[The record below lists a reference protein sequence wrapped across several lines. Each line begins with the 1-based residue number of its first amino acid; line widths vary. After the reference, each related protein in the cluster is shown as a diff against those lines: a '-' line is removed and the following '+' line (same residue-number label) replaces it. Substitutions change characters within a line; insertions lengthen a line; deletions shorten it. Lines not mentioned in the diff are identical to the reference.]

1 MKKPNFIYAFLFA
14 LLMAF
19 LFLFSIQEQFTPFK
33 MKPLNGQYATIT
45 MPKLT
50 METYRNGY
58 FQKVAE
64 KYVSRNFGFR
74 EPIIRLYNQYCW
86 DFYRKTYVS
95 YTFAGKNN
103 WLFFAHNIENYY
115 GTEMYHWFDNAESA
129 QQSYERE
136 VRLLNKVR
144 GVLQDYDVTLL
155 TFIAPS
161 KADIYPEYLPRR
173 DFDTTTLNARE
184 YYSKHFVE
192 TGLPCFDMTDYFLQ
206 MKDTCTFSVFP
217 PTGDHWNF
225 SCVYATDSLLRFM
238 EEQRGIQ
245 MPRIEYGEEYLST
258 CRIGDDKNRD
268 LELEMNLMR
277 PIKIH
282 PEFSYKERDYQI
294 ITDSLTTKPTA
305 LFIGNS
311 FLLWMMEYIPP
322 QDLFSDF
329 NFWYYNKRAY
339 QGLEQVVDSVSHLNR
354 LDVLLD
360 ADYIVWFSSAS
371 QMYRATEGFAED
383 AIIQLCIGDERFRQ
397 RQEELIDSLFKDK
410 ATRNRIAWNY
420 PDSLYREK
428 LKSYTKNL
436 LQKDPETYFP
446 EIAGESIPEIRNP
459 LLLSDDYLSRCTI
472 RRQIKRD
479 PKWMTA
485 IATDMALE
493 NLTVQQVIDNEIDHV
508 IKGLPILRDTHFSAK
523 EYKDLLV
530 MKMEEKIRRDPNWLK
545 LVKTDAEK
553 KGVSVEENIHSHAL
567 YTVNTQIANGEV
579 KLPDNE

>member
-129 QQSYERE
+129 RQSYERE

-277 PIKIH
+277 PIKIR

-339 QGLEQVVDSVSHLNR
+339 QGLEQIVDSVSHLNR

-428 LKSYTKNL
+428 LKSYTRNL

-446 EIAGESIPEIRNP
+446 EIAGESIPEVRNP
-459 LLLSDDYLSRCTI
+459 LLHSDDYLSRCAI

-508 IKGLPILRDTHFSAK
+508 IKGLPILRDTHFGAK